1 MNSTF
6 KRLGAAALALCLV
19 FSSAIPAF
27 AEGFEQN
34 QLYTKSDEGEE
45 VYTVQ
50 VSTTAVLYGAEKRRA
65 EMLELGFDSFILEQ
79 YGSYTVMCGK
89 FTSRDEADRYCDEI
103 HARSDRSSAYVTRV
117 KLPPEARSAFE
128 SVYSLGN
135 AQPEEEPEP
144 ELEGSRRALVD
155 LALQPDSFKP
165 DQYYDANY
173 ALGGVFTV
181 QVSAHNGRDTAEAD
195 RDRMLERGFD
205 SFVYQDSGMYMV
217 MCGKFA
223 TAYEALCYAEA
234 IHTDPDRYTAY
245 VTGAYLP
252 AEAMKDFYTVLNAAV
267 TIPEN
272 EPRMETWWEQPTGA
286 FFRTETEGY
295 IEVYAVE
302 FSQGTSFSRS
312 ESHRDDMTAAGYP
325 AFCTKEDMRYH
336 TLTGMFTERKP
347 ALVYCEEIK
356 HNTAEADAFV
366 TTTRVPVEELESFQS
381 WYASR

>member
-1 MNSTF
+1 MNSCI
-6 KRLGAAALALCLV
+6 KRLGALTLALCLALSPAV
-19 FSSAIPAF
+19 PAF
-27 AEGFEQN
+27 AEGFAQD
-34 QLYTKSDEGEE
+34 QFYTESDKGEE

-50 VSTTAVLYGAEKRRA
+50 VSSTAVLNGAEKRRA
-65 EMLELGFDSFILEQ
+65 EMLEQGFDSFIVDR
-79 YGSYTVMCGK
+79 YGAYLVMCGK
-89 FTSRDEADRYCDEI
+89 FASHDEAERYCEEI
-103 HARSDRSSAYVTRV
+103 HARTDRDSAYVTHV
-117 KLPPEARSAFE
+117 KLPTEARSEFE
-128 SVYSLGN
+128 SVNGPGSEP
-135 AQPEEEPEP
+135 PEEEPEP
-144 ELEGSRRALVD
+144 EVGVGRRALVN
-155 LALQPDSFKP
+155 LALRPDSFKA
-165 DQYYDANY
+165 DQYYEADY

-181 QVSAHNGRDTAEAD
+181 QVSAHSGRDTAEID
-195 RDRMLERGFD
+195 RNRMLERGFD

-245 VTGAYLP
+245 VTGAFLP
-252 AEAMKDFYTVLNAAV
+252 ADAMKDFYTVLGAAV
-267 TIPEN
+267 RIPEN

-295 IEVYAVE
+295 VEVYAVE

-312 ESHRDDMTAAGYP
+312 EAHRDDMTAAGYP

-336 TLTGMFTERKP
+336 TLTGMFTERKA

-356 HNTAEADAFV
+356 RYTTESDAFV
-366 TTTRVPVEELESFQS
+366 TTTRVPAEELESFQS